1 MDPRRKRTVRLVVA
15 LTAALLLAGALAYTS
30 FTAAADDETAGQLIS
45 GARPGQSYRLAGTV
59 LQGSVHRQGATLLFR
74 VRDPKRPVSV
84 PVAYVGEVPDPFR
97 EGRGVVVS
105 VRKDGAVFRGEKDS
119 LITKC
124 PSKFQTA
131 PPPAKS

>member
-15 LTAALLLAGALAYTS
+15 LTAAVLLAGSLVYVS
-30 FTAAADDETAGQLIS
+30 FSAAAPDQTAGQILA
-45 GARPGQSYRLAGTV
+45 GARPGQSYVLAGTV
-59 LQGSVHRQGATLLFR
+59 LPGSVRRDGPTLLFR

-97 EGRGVVVS
+97 EGRGVVVR
-105 VRKDGAVFRGEKDS
+105 VRKEGSVFRGEKDS

-124 PSKFQTA
+124 PSKFQAA
-131 PPPAKS
+131 PPRT